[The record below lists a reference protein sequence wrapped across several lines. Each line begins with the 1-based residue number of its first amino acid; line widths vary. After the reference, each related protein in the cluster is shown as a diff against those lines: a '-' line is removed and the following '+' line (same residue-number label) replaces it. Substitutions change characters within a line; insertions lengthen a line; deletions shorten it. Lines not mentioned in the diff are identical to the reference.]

1 MIVAGGIGLA
11 PLRPVVY
18 EVLSARERFG
28 RALRCCTAAASPSSC
43 SYASRARGVAA
54 RGLEVEVTV
63 DIATGWMAR
72 EGREWCR
79 R

>member
-18 EVLSARERFG
+18 EVLSARDRFAGATLLYGG
-28 RALRCCTAAASPSSC
+28 REPEQLLYTAELEQW
-43 SYASRARGVAA
+43 RE
-54 RGLEVEVTV
+54 RGLDVEVTV
-63 DIATGWMAR
+63 DIAAADGPAGW
-72 EGREWCR
+72 GWCR